1 MMETRESTSDSPV
14 NHPLL
19 AMEAHDLAALKM
31 AYGYLEH
38 PSLAARLSSV
48 LGTPIE
54 TALALLPLRWSRQ
67 LHRVSEKAVTKALQA
82 AISSIHRRRE
92 LVPHPGFYK
101 GLVAGSGALGGFFGL
116 PGLLLEIPVT
126 TTLMLRA
133 IAEIASEEG
142 ETLADLQTHAACL
155 EVFALGGR
163 TEIDDA
169 AETGYYG
176 IRLMLAGYLSNSLSV
191 VLGTEEA
198 APALVTLV
206 RAVSSRFGVSLSQ
219 RAAAQLVPVIGA
231 VGAATIN
238 TIFMQHFQGMARGH
252 FTIRRLE
259 RKYGPSLVE
268 ANYEALA
275 VNS

>member
-1 MMETRESTSDSPV
+1 METRETAAEHPV
-14 NHPLL
+14 SHPLL
-19 AMEAHDLAALKM
+19 AMEAHDLEALKT
-31 AYGYLEH
+31 AYGYLEY

-54 TALALLPLRWSRQ
+54 TAMALLPPRWSRQ
-67 LHRVSEKAVTKALQA
+67 LHNASETAITRALETAVNSL
-82 AISSIHRRRE
+82 HRRRE

-133 IAEIASEEG
+133 IAEIAREEG
-142 ETLADLQTHAACL
+142 ETLTDPRSRAACL

-176 IRLMLAGYLSNSLSV
+176 VRLVLAGYLSSSLSA
-191 VLGTEEA
+191 VLGGDSA
-198 APALVTLV
+198 APALVGLV
-206 RAVSSRFGVSLSQ
+206 RAVAARFGVTLSQ

-252 FTIRRLE
+252 FTVRRLE
-259 RKYGPSLVE
+259 RKYGPALVE
-268 ANYEALA
+268 ANYETLA
-275 VNS
+275 RNG